1 MEKGVARVEPA
12 KCWQKKISVQPEL
25 LPNCRE
31 KPTNRRHSVTPNK
44 SIHLHPKRHECDQI
58 DESKHAEK
66 PAARPKISRRSHAS
80 APQPSSKGR
89 SEAAM
94 PRDEFVSGLGD
105 SSETRNVIVAPPQPF
120 PRGSIS
126 QRPIHGFG
134 GKEGFAIRLD
144 KCNRSLKLFD
154 WNFREPRRSLLIGGI
169 IHFTG
174 GDFAPTFDPPL
185 AKMTLTVPN
194 HERLWRPVR
203 NAEVRFVSH

>member
-1 MEKGVARVEPA
+1 M
-12 KCWQKKISVQPEL
+12 

-66 PAARPKISRRSHAS
+66 PAARPKISRRSHVF
-80 APQPSSKGR
+80 APQQSSKGR
-89 SEAAM
+89 SETAM

-105 SSETRNVIVAPPQPF
+105 GSETRNVIVAPHQPF

-126 QRPIHGFG
+126 QRPIYGFG

-144 KCNRSLKLFD
+144 KCDCTLKLFD
-154 WNFREPRRSLLIGGI
+154 WNFRESRRYLLIRCV
-169 IHFTG
+169 IHLAS
-174 GDFAPTFDPPL
+174 GDFAPTFDPAF
-185 AKMTLTVPN
+185 AKMTLTIPN
-194 HERLWRPVR
+194 HERIWRWIR
-203 NAEVRFVSH
+203 NVEAHRQFLISLVERER